1 MLRSRSKYISLASS
15 HVIIIRKL
23 RLRTRSDSPFS
34 ENHSIPLLSFRE
46 LVQGSK
52 SIPDILAIFFFSS
65 RLFWAQYSSAIARV
79 FASIP
84 LFTGFT
90 AFS

>member
-1 MLRSRSKYISLASS
+1 MIADKYISLASS
-15 HVIIIRKL
+15 HVNYHKEISPVF
-23 RLRTRSDSPFS
+23 RLPGDAIFDWPMS
-34 ENHSIPLLSFRE
+34 EVKSITE